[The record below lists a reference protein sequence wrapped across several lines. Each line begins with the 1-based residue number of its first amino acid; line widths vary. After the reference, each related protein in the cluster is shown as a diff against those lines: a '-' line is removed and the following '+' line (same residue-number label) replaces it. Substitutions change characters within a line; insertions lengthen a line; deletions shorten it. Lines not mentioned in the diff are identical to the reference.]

1 MLLYVVRH
9 GDPIYETD
17 TLTERGR
24 LQAEALGKRLHRS
37 GIDRIFSS
45 PMGRARE
52 TAAPACRLLGLP
64 CEIEDWAHEIG
75 IERKTTYKTGELHS
89 ISIFSSDEFRSEGD
103 IDLDYEGAY
112 TSKVIV
118 GTQMKQKVAE
128 IERAGDL
135 FLEKLGYKRE
145 GENYRILY
153 PNEQKVAL
161 VCHTCLSR
169 AWFSSLLHLPLH
181 LVWAG
186 FQITHT
192 GVTVIEFKNN
202 ESGITA
208 PRCLC
213 YSDMSHLYAEG
224 LDLRHD
230 NKMEL

>member
-1 MLLYVVRH
+1 MLLYVIRH
-9 GDPIYETD
+9 GDPDYVTD

-24 LQAEALGKRLHRS
+24 VQAEALGKRLYRS

-52 TAAPACRLLGLP
+52 TAAPACRLLGLE

-75 IERKTTYKTGELHS
+75 IERKTTYQTGEMHS
-89 ISIFSSDEFRSEGD
+89 ISIFPSSEFRSDGELY
-103 IDLDYEGAY
+103 LDYERAY
-112 TSKVIV
+112 DTKVIRD
-118 GTQMKQKVAE
+118 TQMKQKVAE
-128 IERAGDL
+128 IEKAGDE
-135 FLEKLGYKRE
+135 FLERLGYKRE

-169 AWFSSLLHLPLH
+169 AWFSTLLHLPLH

-192 GVTVIEFKNN
+192 GVTVFDFPNDK
-202 ESGITA
+202 SGITA